1 MISLS
6 DFAHKSNKNFRLGT
20 KLSKVPE
27 PRKEP
32 QVPLWM
38 GLGWL
43 IYGAAMGMK
52 SLLQMD
58 QMARTGEARKFCQ
71 SKRRMVTSDCWYWRV
86 LPQVEQKA
94 IAQLQREVGVQ
105 LRQQGHQS
113 VKLPGGRK
121 VRVGVVDGTVW
132 GGREVSVLDFLGG
145 VDSLVDLELSDGK
158 GKELP
163 TSQRLLQRQGEVLG
177 PGFVDYMLGDGLYIT
192 QQMFRLCRQD
202 LKVHLVV
209 KTTEVGSLDILKDA
223 NALFDAR
230 DGVFDREIEVRQGVD
245 LTRGLKYRVEAA
257 GGFQFVGVPFALKV
271 ARVTE
276 RPLKQPQAK
285 PETFWVVTDDL
296 EIGAEDLRELGHLR
310 WSIENRGFKALNA
323 LAHSK
328 YVWVRTPDTSN
339 LPEPR
344 HRFEVLVRLLCVA
357 YMLVQAYAATL
368 EQVEVRR
375 EFAGI
380 HLTVGFLS
388 RRWLMTLGEAS
399 FWEGLADSG

>member
-1 MISLS
+1 MINLP
-6 DFAHKSNKNFRLGT
+6 DFVRGCNQNFRLGW
-20 KLSKVPE
+20 KLSKVAE

-43 IYGAAMGMK
+43 VYAAAMGLK

-58 QMARTGEARKFCQ
+58 QIARTPQARQFCR
-71 SKRRMVTSDCWYWRV
+71 SKRRMVASDCWYWRV
-86 LPQVEQKA
+86 LPLVGEKA
-94 IAQLQREVGVQ
+94 IAELQRQVGIE

-113 VKLPGGRK
+113 VLLPGGRK

-132 GGREVSVLDFLGG
+132 GGREVSVLDVLGD
-145 VDSLVDLELSDGK
+145 VDGLVDLELSEGK

-163 TSQRLLQRQGEVLG
+163 TSQRLLLRQG
-177 PGFVDYMLGDGLYIT
+177 PGFVDYVLGDGLYIT
-192 QQMFRLCRQD
+192 QQMFRLCRE
-202 LKVHLVV
+202 LRVHLAV

-223 NALFDAR
+223 NALLDAR
-230 DGVFDREIEVRQGVD
+230 DRVFDREIEVREGVD
-245 LTRGLKYRVEAA
+245 LNRGVKYCVEAA
-257 GGFQFVGVPFALKV
+257 GGFRFVGVPFALKV

-276 RPLKQPQAK
+276 RPLKKPKAK
-285 PETFWVVTDDL
+285 PEVFWVVTDDL
-296 EIGAEDLRELGHLR
+296 SITAEALRELGHLR

-328 YVWVRTPDTSN
+328 YVWVRAGEKRN
-339 LPEPR
+339 LANQL

-357 YMLVQAYAATL
+357 YMLVQAYAARL
-368 EQVEVRR
+368 EQAAVRE
-375 EFAGI
+375 EFGGI

-388 RRWLMTLGEAS
+388 RRWLMTLGEAELL
-399 FWEGLADSG
+399 EGLAETG